1 MFLHTTQVLGPPS
14 FPETDDVDFTGV
26 KFGQIDNTLGH
37 DVGLFFTPPKTEDFL
52 IYREVKS
59 VVNKWIGGEREA
71 LKQLEKRLTVEK
83 QAFCNGT
90 YLPNQANPE
99 LMSPST
105 ALSAALRYGCLSV
118 RKFFYDIH
126 NLHSSLRNNGLSKLP
141 AGNHISGQLIWREYF
156 YTMSVNNINYDKIK
170 GNPVRNKKIVFCT

>member
-26 KFGQIDNTLGH
+26 EFGQLDKTLSH
-37 DVGLFFTPPKTEDFL
+37 NVGLIVSPPKPEDFL

-59 VVNKWIGGEREA
+59 DVDKWIGGEREA

-83 QAFCNGT
+83 EAFCNGT

-105 ALSAALRYGCLSV
+105 ALSAALRFGCLSV
-118 RKFFYDIH
+118 RKFFYSIH
-126 NLHSSLRNNGLSKLP
+126 NLHSTLRNNGLSKLP

-156 YTMSVNNINYDKIK
+156 YTMSVNNINYDKIQ
-170 GNPVRNKKIVFCT
+170 GNPVRIKNVI